1 MALVVRET
9 ILAGAAA
16 AEAAGAT
23 DEAAGTWPKTGE
35 ERKRSAPE
43 SAKIADEVFTS
54 TP

>member
-16 AEAAGAT
+16 AGAAGAT
-23 DEAAGTWPKTGE
+23 DGACAKAGE

-43 SAKIADEVFTS
+43 SAKIEDEVFTS